1 MAGPAPT
8 KFLIALAAF
17 CLGCALHGQGV
28 LQPSAG
34 QSQPVRKDAAPKR
47 PRAIS
52 PEVAAQLAANAPK
65 YAPPRALPTPTPIE
79 EQPDMRDID
88 KPRNTIIRLPSYIV
102 REPKPAVLSERAVH
116 TDKGLADIAVR
127 RYISD
132 FDRAMNRITLPLFG
146 LSTEARAMAMY
157 EEDERLTNMSELNE
171 NVRMI
176 SATDQAAGTYIKR
189 EVDKTYMRTG
199 DFGWRGDS
207 P

>member
-1 MAGPAPT
+1 M
-8 KFLIALAAF
+8 LAALG
-17 CLGCALHGQGV
+17 LGCSLHAQGV

-34 QSQPVRKDAAPKR
+34 QPQPARRETAPKR
-47 PRAIS
+47 PRTIS
-52 PEVAAQLAANAPK
+52 PEVAAQLSANTPRFAP
-65 YAPPRALPTPTPIE
+65 APPRPPPTPIE

-102 REPKPAVLSERAVH
+102 REPKPPVLSERAVH
-116 TDKGLADIAVR
+116 TDSGLADIAVR

-146 LSTEARAMAMY
+146 RSLEARAMGMY
-157 EEDERLTNMSELNE
+157 EEDERLGNMRALDE

-176 SATDQAAGTYIKR
+176 SATDQAAGLYIKR

-199 DFGWRGDS
+199 DFGWRGTS